1 MEKMRRAERALSGKS
16 RYGYAFHTRQ
26 LQCVVCKLLYI
37 VSSTPQPGSISYC
50 SERSTAAAVNK
61 NTDKDNTDDTASVNK
76 PQKQTKPAEIKEEK
90 VYYVLY
96 QNPAGLSSHCIMKS
110 VHV

>member
-16 RYGYAFHTRQ
+16 RYGYAFHARQ
-26 LQCVVCKLLYI
+26 PVKLQRVVCKLLHI
-37 VSSTPQPGSISYC
+37 VSLTPQPGSISYC
-50 SERSTAAAVNK
+50 SERSTAAAVKK
-61 NTDKDNTDDTASVNK
+61 NTDNDNTDDTASVNK

-96 QNPAGLSSHCIMKS
+96 QNPAGLSSH
-110 VHV
+110 